1 MISKR
6 AMVTTLRIF
15 EIPKHV
21 VARAIMGIFMT
32 LVGVSY
38 IYSSLSGCAAQSA
51 VLNRFIVYGPDAP
64 EIVAWLYIICG
75 TIMLVFI
82 QKDFV
87 IRAVLPN
94 FLYVGMLFQLVLHGD
109 ASWSAFLTTG
119 GLTVIS
125 TIAVMRGAPP
135 SPQEGSK

>member
-21 VARAIMGIFMT
+21 VVRSIMGVFMI
-32 LVGVSY
+32 LVGISY
-38 IYSSLSGCAAQSA
+38 LYSSLSITAAQSA
-51 VLNRFIVYGPDAP
+51 VLNHFAVYGPDAP
-64 EIVAWLYIICG
+64 EIVAWLYIVCG

-82 QKDFV
+82 RKDFV

-94 FLYVGMLFQLVLHGD
+94 FLYVGMLFQLVIHGD

-119 GLTVIS
+119 GLTIIS

-135 SPQEGSK
+135 SPQEGSR